1 LIDEKNHQIEL
12 IVPDDQLSL
21 AIGRRGQNVKLAS
34 KLVGWAIEVHSE
46 SYIAEQK
53 KRLAEVLSQ
62 IEGLD
67 PSTMEYL
74 FKLGY
79 HSPDNIL
86 NADEEDIAAVP
97 GLNLALAQA
106 IQQKAYELKVKMREE
121 EEAAQEVKSGEAQ

>member
-1 LIDEKNHQIEL
+1 
-12 IVPDDQLSL
+12 
-21 AIGRRGQNVKLAS
+21 
-34 KLVGWAIEVHSE
+34 
-46 SYIAEQK
+46 
-53 KRLAEVLSQ
+53 
-62 IEGLD
+62 
-67 PSTMEYL
+67 MEYL

-121 EEAAQEVKSGEAQ
+121 EEASQEVKSEEAQ